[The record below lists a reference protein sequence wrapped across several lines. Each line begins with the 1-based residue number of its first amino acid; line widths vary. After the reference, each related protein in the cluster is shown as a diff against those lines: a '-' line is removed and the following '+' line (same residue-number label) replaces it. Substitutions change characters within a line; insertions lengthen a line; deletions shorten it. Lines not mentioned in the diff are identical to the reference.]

1 MLKFMR
7 KKTVSVEPN
16 DNNAVFV
23 HGILDDDI
31 YSLELELEIE
41 LEGMTISDLKGRWNR
56 RTTAECP
63 RALLFL
69 GEAIGF
75 KVTEEGFPEKVHRVV
90 GRKACR
96 HFANLLLE
104 CCEAGCEAALILRW
118 EESRKAGGSTKIKDF
133 LLAGEPRQEDSAPV
147 ISDASASPSEPP
159 SVLPKEG
166 EPFLIDLHIHTHPA
180 SPCSSIRIEEA
191 ARRAKEVGLS
201 AFCLTD
207 HNHLWAKDLVE
218 DLGKRHGILIL
229 RGNEITTDQGDILV
243 FGLEKDI
250 KGIIRIEELRDLVM
264 GAGGAMIA
272 AHPFRGFLTFG
283 VGRLGLTPQRAMERP
298 VFRYVDGLEVL
309 NGKVTVKENLFAA
322 EVASLLGKTSTGGSD
337 AHEAQ
342 EIGLYATAFK
352 EAVRDERD
360 LIEAVRTG
368 ACTAVD
374 LTKRS

>member
-7 KKTVSVEPN
+7 KKQVSVEPR
-16 DNNAVFV
+16 DKAVFV

-41 LEGMTISDLKGRWNR
+41 LEGMTIRDLKGRWNR

-75 KVTEEGFPEKVHRVV
+75 RVSEGGFPEKVHRVV

-104 CCEAGCEAALILRW
+104 CCEAAREAVLILRW
-118 EESRKAGGSTKIKDF
+118 EESRKAGESPNLKDF
-133 LLAGEPRQEDSAPV
+133 MLAGEARQERSAPV
-147 ISDASASPSEPP
+147 ISDSSSVSSDPSR
-159 SVLPKEG
+159 VIRKQG
-166 EPFLIDLHIHTHPA
+166 KPFLIDLHIHTHPA
-180 SPCSSIRIEEA
+180 SPCSSIRIEEV
-191 ARRAKEVGLS
+191 ARRANEVGLS

-207 HNHLWAKDLVE
+207 HNHLWEKGLVE
-218 DLGKRHGILIL
+218 ELGKSLGILIL

-243 FGLEKDI
+243 LGLEKDI
-250 KGIIRIEELRDLVM
+250 KGIIRIEELRELVLE
-264 GAGGAMIA
+264 AGGAMIA

-283 VGRLGLTPQRAMERP
+283 VGRLGLTAQKAMERP
-298 VFRYVDGLEVL
+298 VFRYVDGIEVL
-309 NGKVTVKENLFAA
+309 NGKVTDKENLFAA
-322 EVASLLGKTSTGGSD
+322 EVASGLGKTPTGGSD

-342 EIGLYATAFK
+342 EVGLYATAFTD
-352 EAVRDERD
+352 AVRDERD
-360 LIEAVRTG
+360 LIEAIRTG
-368 ACTAVD
+368 SCKPVD
-374 LTKRS
+374 LRKRS